1 MTVQKRIALL
11 LQLGDYMQ
19 SNNKEWQEVKLLA
32 SQKNGWFIPTFLHI
46 ATQTIVEQM
55 LQNEILKNFVAT
67 YNIPNE
73 NDLQKTVGIVMAGN
87 IPLVGFH
94 DFLCGFISGHK
105 LKIKLSEKDDVL
117 LKHLTNKMVEWDSTV
132 QEVVEYSDLL
142 KNCDAYIA
150 TGSNNSARYFEQY
163 FGKYPNIIRKNRT
176 SVAILTGTENEK
188 ELLALADDVHYYFG
202 LGCRNVTQL
211 YVPNGY
217 DFVPLLQAFK
227 NYSYFS
233 DHNKYRNNY
242 DYNLALAM
250 LNKVYYMTNE
260 TTLLIQN
267 DAIFSPI
274 SQLHYSF
281 YTNENEVIDRLVAN
295 ESVQCIVSKNHIA
308 FGAAQ
313 QPTINQFADGVD
325 TMKFLI
331 GLK

>member
-11 LQLGDYMQ
+11 VQLGDYIQ
-19 SNNKEWQEVKLLA
+19 SNNQEWQEVKLLA
-32 SQKNGWFIPTFLHI
+32 SQKNGWFIPAFLDI
-46 ATQTIVEQM
+46 ASQNIVEQM
-55 LQNEILKNFVAT
+55 LQKEILENFVAR

-117 LKHLTNKMVEWDSTV
+117 LKHLTNKMIEWDITL
-132 QEVVEYSDLL
+132 QEVVVYSDLL

-176 SVAILTGTENEK
+176 SVAILTGTENET
-188 ELLALADDVHYYFG
+188 ELLALAEDVHYYFG

-211 YVPNGY
+211 YVPHNY
-217 DFVPLLQAFK
+217 DFFPLLKAFK

-281 YTNENEVIDRLVAN
+281 YTNENEILESLKTN
-295 ESVQCIVSKNHIA
+295 ESVQCIVSKNHIP

-313 QPTINQFADGVD
+313 QPAIDQFADGVD
-325 TMKFLI
+325 TMEFLV